1 MLRDGLGVRGASS
14 GDTANLWE
22 CRVGVPTAFFL
33 PPSWRGRRAA
43 RYNSGKSTSE
53 GAPIP
58 VIEVL
63 VQGHAVEHNSFRDHW
78 SFHGNSQS
86 FLI

>member
-1 MLRDGLGVRGASS
+1 MLRDGLADRGASL

-22 CRVGVPTAFFL
+22 CWAGVPTVFFL

-43 RYNSGKSTSE
+43 RYNGGKSTWE

-58 VIEVL
+58 VMEVL
-63 VQGHAVEHNSFRDHW
+63 VQGHVVEHNSFRDPR
-78 SFHGNSQS
+78 SFQGNSQS